1 LLVALLGSAWHA
13 LADGLQGARE
23 CVAGLKGSIGD
34 RSNHSNFSHQNSVNI
49 LSEQAPFG
57 TASQSSAA
65 RQRGLKG
72 RAVHYLSTLQQA
84 SRDND
89 KFMIHSSK
97 DEAFLF
103 VNVRSGSD
111 TFGSEWF

>member
-1 LLVALLGSAWHA
+1 MKVT
-13 LADGLQGARE
+13 
-23 CVAGLKGSIGD
+23 
-34 RSNHSNFSHQNSVNI
+34 NFCEFVRIRQNS
-49 LSEQAPFG
+49 SEQAPFG

-97 DEAFLF
+97 DESFLF